1 MTRKSKIREKESMS
15 FRKKKKRLARD
26 RRNPRSNPRRTKTK
40 KKTSAYAARIFQ
52 TAIGSNA
59 PTKTSVEDL
68 AGITLN
74 AQESQPRPSKSTSWT
89 SPVSTAAHL
98 LKRSRANLPKK
109 DSNPIDNSAIL
120 SIFMLQ
126 NHPNNSKA
134 FSMWVSKV
142 ILNKKS
148 WKFMLIS
155 PSA

>member
-15 FRKKKKRLARD
+15 FRKKKKRLGRD

-120 SIFMLQ
+120 
-126 NHPNNSKA
+126 N
-134 FSMWVSKV
+134 VSLCYRI
-142 ILNKKS
+142 ILIIRKL
-148 WKFMLIS
+148 FRCGYQR
-155 PSA
+155 